1 MKKGMVPLVVGNWKM
16 NPQSLSLGVKLATG
30 VKKKLTKHMLNH
42 AEVVI
47 APPVLYLESIK
58 KLNGKTQT
66 GYSLGVQNVH
76 YAKLGAFTGEISL
89 QMLQAFGISHA
100 IVGHS
105 ERRALGETDS
115 LINQKLATVLKN
127 GITGI
132 LCVGE
137 SKRDQSGHYLNH
149 IEKQIR
155 AAFAGIPRTKLSK
168 AVVAY
173 EPLWAIGSGN
183 NATPHDIH
191 EMKLFIE
198 KTLTD
203 IYGRN
208 FAQKIRIIYGGSV
221 NKQNAKELHQEGMM
235 NGFLVGGAS
244 LYADEF
250 IEIIKA
256 VKEA

>member
-1 MKKGMVPLVVGNWKM
+1 MLPLVVGNWKM
-16 NPQSLSLGVKLATG
+16 NPQSLSLGVKLATAIS
-30 VKKKLTKHMLNH
+30 KKLNKHILDH

-58 KLNGKTQT
+58 KLNGKTT
-66 GYSLGVQNVH
+66 NGYSLGVQNAH
-76 YAKLGAFTGEISL
+76 YLKLGAFTGEISL
-89 QMLQAFGISHA
+89 TMLRAFGVSHV

-115 LINQKLATVLKN
+115 LINKKLTAVLKA
-127 GITGI
+127 GLTGI

-137 SKRDQSGHYLNH
+137 QKRDQSGHYLNH

-155 AAFAGIPRTKLSK
+155 SAFAGIPRTKLAN

-173 EPLWAIGSGN
+173 EPLWAIGTGT

-198 KTLTD
+198 KTLSD
-203 IYGRN
+203 IYDRN
-208 FAQKIRIIYGGSV
+208 YAQKIRIIYGGSV
-221 NKQNAKELHQEGMM
+221 TKQNAEELHREGMM

-244 LYADEF
+244 LHADEF
-250 IEIIKA
+250 IEIVKA